1 MGARSARLSLCY
13 VVVLILGDLAK
24 TLSPPWKGFGMAPM
38 IIMIP
43 HGWPQG
49 TLAPV
54 ITILG
59 AILFAICRI
68 VFTYLSLSLQIR

>member
-13 VVVLILGDLAK
+13 VVVLILGDLARAGDDSA
-24 TLSPPWKGFGMAPM
+24 TVSRIGDGPMAP
-38 IIMIP
+38 
-43 HGWPQG
+43 WPQG
-49 TLAPV
+49 TLAPL

-68 VFTYLSLSLQIR
+68 VFTYLPLSMQI